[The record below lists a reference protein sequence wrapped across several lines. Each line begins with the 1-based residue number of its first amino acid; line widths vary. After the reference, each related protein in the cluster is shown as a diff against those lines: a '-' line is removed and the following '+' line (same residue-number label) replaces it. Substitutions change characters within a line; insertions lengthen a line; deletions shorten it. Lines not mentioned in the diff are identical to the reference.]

1 MTDLSMPR
9 TRMIILLELSSKYGL
24 YGTYCKSSGQILQFD
39 ELPRLVYECKLVSA
53 DGGFYL
59 GPFYS
64 LRTSFDFYTRNAR
77 IISPARIKLQDQIK
91 STLNQD
97 FRRIANPTTS

>member
-39 ELPRLVYECKLVSA
+39 ELPRLVYECKLVRRRR
-53 DGGFYL
+53 FL
-59 GPFYS
+59 FGPVLQLAYE
-64 LRTSFDFYTRNAR
+64 LRFLHPKRENH
-77 IISPARIKLQDQIK
+77 
-91 STLNQD
+91 
-97 FRRIANPTTS
+97 